1 MRTALQVGI
10 VRETSIGLLPMG
22 LAMPG
27 IRKRFAKAGHGAPP
41 APATTAQNHRSPSAS
56 RRLGGAG
63 DPGGIAAALG
73 ATLLL
78 TTTFIAPV
86 QAAKQEATVREIL
99 DGKEFFIDAKQAK
112 VNQKARTPDVISTK
126 ASRGTVAF
134 QNGSTA
140 RVNRN
145 SQFKLQSDC
154 FLLTSGQV
162 LISGRQNT
170 CLKSMKLSAR
180 GTNYIVSVLEDGSTE
195 VAVLEG
201 QVVVEPKDPRAREA
215 WSDPLRREALR
226 ITPEGEVVDRRCL
239 VSSDY
244 ERILGGDLFEGFQ
257 QPLAAF
263 GQLGS
268 FLADNVPVAG
278 SLLRVLGLGLF

>member
-1 MRTALQVGI
+1 
-10 VRETSIGLLPMG
+10 
-22 LAMPG
+22 
-27 IRKRFAKAGHGAPP
+27 
-41 APATTAQNHRSPSAS
+41 
-56 RRLGGAG
+56 
-63 DPGGIAAALG
+63 
-73 ATLLL
+73 
-78 TTTFIAPV
+78 
-86 QAAKQEATVREIL
+86 
-99 DGKEFFIDAKQAK
+99 
-112 VNQKARTPDVISTK
+112 
-126 ASRGTVAF
+126 VAF

-154 FLLTSGQV
+154 FLLTAGQV

-170 CLKSMKLSAR
+170 CLQSMKLSAR

-201 QVVVEPKDPRAREA
+201 QVVVEPNDPRAREA

-278 SLLRVLGLGLF
+278 SVLRVLGLGLF

>member
-1 MRTALQVGI
+1 MPENRIGI
-10 VRETSIGLLPMG
+10 ANTRDHHTSRAGRQAVG
-22 LAMPG
+22 LAAA
-27 IRKRFAKAGHGAPP
+27 ITGALLAASAVATP
-41 APATTAQNHRSPSAS
+41 A
-56 RRLGGAG
+56 L
-63 DPGGIAAALG
+63 
-73 ATLLL
+73 
-78 TTTFIAPV
+78 
-86 QAAKQEATVREIL
+86 AAKQEATVREIL

-140 RVNRN
+140 RINRN

-154 FLLTSGQV
+154 FLLTAGQV
-162 LISGRQNT
+162 LISGPQNT

-180 GTNYIVSVLEDGSTE
+180 GINYIVSVLEDGSTE

-201 QVVVEPKDPRAREA
+201 QVMVQPNDRSARDG
-215 WSDPLRREALR
+215 WIDPLEREALR
-226 ITPEGEVVDRRCL
+226 ITPEGEIVDRRCL

-244 ERILGGDLFEGFQ
+244 ERLLGGDLFVGFQ
-257 QPLAAF
+257 QPLTAF

-268 FLADNVPVAG
+268 YLADNVPVAG
-278 SLLRVLGLGLF
+278 PLLRILGLGLF